1 MVNGKEKE
9 ATIKKLI
16 KLLFIFVAFQLVM
29 MIFGYILKKRYLSQA
44 VGEDEVNAVG
54 ITGGAVKKITT
65 QAFKGGYVRAIMGG
79 LDLDLREAA
88 IKTPPAT
95 IEATVVMG
103 GGEIKV
109 PQNWQLK
116 NETQAILG
124 GVQDTRKQEKPSAE
138 TTPDLIITGKVIMG
152 GLAIS

>member
-1 MVNGKEKE
+1 M
-9 ATIKKLI
+9 KKLI

-44 VGEDEVNAVG
+44 VGEDEVNAVS
-54 ITGGAVKKITT
+54 ITGGATEKITS

-79 LDLDLREAA
+79 LDLDLRQAA
-88 IKTPPAT
+88 IETPPAT

-103 GGEIKV
+103 GVEIKA
-109 PQNWQLK
+109 PQAWQIK
-116 NETQAILG
+116 NEAQTIMG
-124 GVQDTRKQEKPSAE
+124 GVEDTRKQEKPSAE